1 MANTNRGS
9 GHLSTRSLRSPYVSP
24 RAWLSEPPR
33 ALHPSVGAVALV
45 DLIPAGRDRSIAGVL
60 VFVRIPA
67 MRVFPEKN
75 EIALFAR
82 VLIATAHATADACA
96 LFT

>member
-1 MANTNRGS
+1 MFYSIVRRTSRLAQAV
-9 GHLSTRSLRSPYVSP
+9 ST

-33 ALHPSVGAVALV
+33 ALHLSVGAVALV